1 MSDAASIAREYLE
14 GWNRRDW
21 ARWRELLHPQYTYTG
36 GDGQLQNG
44 PEAALAVGQ
53 MFANAFP
60 DGRIDVQRLHAV
72 SENLVV
78 AEFVARGTHEG
89 DLMGIAPTG
98 RSMTMPVCIVIEV
111 RDGKIYAER
120 EYMDM
125 LHMMQQLGVVPAPA
139 TA

>member
-1 MSDAASIAREYLE
+1 
-14 GWNRRDW
+14 
-21 ARWRELLHPQYTYTG
+21 
-36 GDGQLQNG
+36 
-44 PEAALAVGQ
+44 

-60 DGRIDVQRLHAV
+60 DGKIDVRSIHAAG
-72 SENLVV
+72 NV
-78 AEFVARGTHEG
+78 AIVESVGRGTHTG

-98 RSMTMPVCIVIEV
+98 RQVTLPMCGIIEV

-125 LHMMQQLGVVPAPA
+125 LTMMQPLGVAPAPA

>member
-21 ARWRELLHPQYTYTG
+21 ARWRELFHPQYTYTG
-36 GDGQLQNG
+36 GDGQLQKG
-44 PEAALAVGQ
+44 PDVGLAVGQ
-53 MFANAFP
+53 MFATAFP
-60 DGRIDVQRLHAV
+60 DGRIDIQSIHTAG
-72 SENLVV
+72 NV
-78 AEFVARGTHEG
+78 AIVEFTGRGTHKG

-98 RSMTMPVCIVIEV
+98 RQITIPVCDILEI
-111 RDGKIYAER
+111 RDGKIIAER

-125 LHMMQQLGVVPAPA
+125 LHLMQQLGVAPVPA